1 MNVWTVT
8 DRTSTLYRRVIKGF
22 TIPDWYFSRIGRIQR
37 LPPLWKLN
45 PAMQILNY
53 CKFVGLF
60 DSKKISINIC
70 HEFWLAGWNRT
81 TIGHTRNYSYM
92 SHNLYWSTIYNLYC
106 IIGQAQSKLIFLEWT
121 NAKDYISREGL
132 KRHKR
137 LYSEHIQNLALCHC
151 F

>member
-1 MNVWTVT
+1 MDNSKLENLFLLSWHCILHFRLHM
-8 DRTSTLYRRVIKGF
+8 DISHWFLFYSMKRNRWNLIWKFLWNHRDFRFTLYRRVTERF
-22 TIPDWYFSRIGRIQR
+22 TFPDWYFSRIGRIQR

-81 TIGHTRNYSYM
+81 TIGHIRNYSYLC
-92 SHNLYWSTIYNLYC
+92 HNLYWS
-106 IIGQAQSKLIFLEWT
+106 IIGQAQRK
-121 NAKDYISREGL
+121 
-132 KRHKR
+132 
-137 LYSEHIQNLALCHC
+137 
-151 F
+151 